1 MNRIYSIIL
10 SSVICSGVSFAQSS
24 DAVIIKQL
32 NQKWLNALVQ
42 KDSAALANI
51 LANDFILINPG
62 GNRRTKA
69 DNLSNLNVTGQQ
81 ITDITIDSEDVRML
95 SDNLGTITV
104 WTTNHI
110 TSGTEKI
117 IFKICYMDI
126 YQKRNNQWK
135 AIAAHVSLLK

>member
-1 MNRIYSIIL
+1 M
-10 SSVICSGVSFAQSS
+10 SFAQSS
-24 DAVIIKQL
+24 DAVIIKQN
-32 NQKWLNALVQ
+32 NQKWLNALIQ

-51 LANDFILINPG
+51 LADDFILINPA
-62 GNRRTKA
+62 GNRRAKA

-104 WTTNHI
+104 WTTNRI

-126 YQKRNNQWK
+126 YQKRKNQWK